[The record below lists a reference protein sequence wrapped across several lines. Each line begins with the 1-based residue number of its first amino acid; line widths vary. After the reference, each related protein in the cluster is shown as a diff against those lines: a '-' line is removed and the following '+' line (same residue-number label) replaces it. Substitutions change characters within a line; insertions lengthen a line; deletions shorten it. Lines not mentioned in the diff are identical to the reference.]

1 VIIDNGCVL
10 KKQIGVFAISG
21 QWQDLLSAEQP
32 TVAFMD
38 IRENGWFSSL
48 QLAAF

>member
-1 VIIDNGCVL
+1 MAAILPLAVNGWT
-10 KKQIGVFAISG
+10 F
-21 QWQDLLSAEQP
+21 LSAVQP